1 MDSELFMEWAKQEFL
16 AKRRKCTVLYYDEED
31 EDYIEDN
38 GKSDSQ
44 ADYFE
49 DMVMLHPPSHEAF
62 LRIWKRVKQS
72 FRRYWQDKGK
82 QVLYDEE
89 YILFC
94 EGVLYSFLC
103 ETPNGQKIRSD
114 SNPNDVSDDSRLL
127 GAVNYTG
134 LYKFLPYLNVELCI
148 NEPLG
153 QLGLGQWRGYTLLHY
168 YVLPFMCKR
177 NPFPQSPVQNIMS
190 FLEAGASLHVKDKLG
205 KTPVDMIMENTM
217 RIYAPEN
224 DEFFEGKKWR
234 ELFHFIVE
242 SGFHCI

>member
-31 EDYIEDN
+31 DDYIEDN
-38 GKSDSQ
+38 GKSASQ

-103 ETPNGQKIRSD
+103 ETPKGQKIN

-134 LYKFLPYLNVELCI
+134 LYKFLPFLNVEHCI
-148 NEPLG
+148 NGPLG
-153 QLGLGQWRGYTLLHY
+153 EWRGYTLLHY

-177 NPFPQSPVQNIMS
+177 NPFPQSPAQNIMS
-190 FLEAGASLHVKDKLG
+190 FLKAGASLHVKDKLG

-217 RIYAPEN
+217 RIDWTVN
-224 DEFFEGKKWR
+224 DEREKWT
-234 ELFHFIVE
+234 ELFQFIVE
-242 SGFHCI
+242 LGLDCQ